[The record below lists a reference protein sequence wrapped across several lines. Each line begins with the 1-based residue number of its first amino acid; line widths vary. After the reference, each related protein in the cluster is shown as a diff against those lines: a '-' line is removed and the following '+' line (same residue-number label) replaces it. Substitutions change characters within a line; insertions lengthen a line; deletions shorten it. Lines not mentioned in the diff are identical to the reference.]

1 MYSDHRSDSAM
12 IVMSGLGGSQAKAR
26 KNVAVGIG
34 TLAGSSVMLLS
45 IAWGGSLWVGRCDIE
60 KGVAV
65 NKRLTRP
72 YDFMT
77 TGVTTDSATMINS
90 HIMILSAFLYL
101 FPQVPTFMG
110 YPHDPSAAF
119 WGGVACLVSLAAYC
133 AFVSLSFPP
142 PPPRA

>member
-1 MYSDHRSDSAM
+1 M
-12 IVMSGLGGSQAKAR
+12 
-26 KNVAVGIG
+26 GIG